1 MTTVRRE
8 TGHSER
14 PVIGLL
20 LTYALLAAAA
30 AAGLP
35 AVAGAQSGQSD
46 TVYVAH
52 LAALNATVTG
62 VIACGKITRVK

>member
-35 AVAGAQSGQSD
+35 MSP
-46 TVYVAH
+46 
-52 LAALNATVTG
+52 
-62 VIACGKITRVK
+62 IWPR